1 MLLAAVVLSLAIAV
15 PVESNAAHVARAE
28 AGAVVPEAPQVELL
42 STEEEDASP
51 KQVVDAVTASQV
63 AESAALTAQAN
74 LKAQN
79 LKAAEA
85 MKNAMDAADSAF
97 IDSKSAL
104 DESKAAFTK
113 AKAAYAAA
121 TAAVATKLQEL
132 KEANNVRHE
141 ARAAAAK
148 ESAMKKAAG
157 EAQIMSAL
165 NSAKVA
171 AAAAGA
177 SDVAA
182 ATAGNSAGH

>member
-15 PVESNAAHVARAE
+15 PVETNAAHVARAE

-42 STEEEDASP
+42 STEEDASP
-51 KQVVDAVTASQV
+51 KEVVDAVTASQV

-182 ATAGNSAGH
+182 ATAGNSVGH